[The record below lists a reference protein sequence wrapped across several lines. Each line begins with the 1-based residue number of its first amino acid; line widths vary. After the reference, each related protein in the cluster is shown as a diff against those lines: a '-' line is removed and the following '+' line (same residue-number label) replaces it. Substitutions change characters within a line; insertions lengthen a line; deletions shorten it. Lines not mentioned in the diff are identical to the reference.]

1 MSRMLLMFIYA
12 LMANIGAK
20 AFAHNIELRDA
31 WLRETPPGATN
42 SAIYGELVNSTA
54 GEEVLLSISSDVAKY
69 VMLHR
74 TSSEQQV
81 MRMIHV
87 EKLVVAPKS
96 RVVLSPGGLHLMLT
110 GLRRS
115 LVEGDRVVVQLH
127 FRSGIEI
134 DAVAKVGSIA
144 QLSTPED

>member
-1 MSRMLLMFIYA
+1 MLLMFVYA
-12 LMANIGAK
+12 LMANISAN
-20 AFAHNIELRDA
+20 AFADNIELRDA
-31 WLRETPPGATN
+31 WLRATPLGATN